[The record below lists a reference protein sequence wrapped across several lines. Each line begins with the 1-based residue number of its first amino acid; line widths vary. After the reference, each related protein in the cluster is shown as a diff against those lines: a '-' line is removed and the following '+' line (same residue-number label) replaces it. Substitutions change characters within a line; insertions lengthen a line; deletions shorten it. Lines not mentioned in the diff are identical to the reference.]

1 MAILVGYC
9 IVVVG
14 ASIVKVLELGISHS
28 LGTFRTHFVIL
39 LGQMGKLVARK
50 SVLVA

>member
-9 IVVVG
+9 IVAVG
-14 ASIVKVLELGISHS
+14 ASIAKVPELGVAHW
-28 LGTFRTHFVIL
+28 LGTCRTHFVIL
-39 LGQMGKLVARK
+39 LGPMGKLVARK